1 MHGGH
6 AGVVSRRRRIAL
18 AERTLS
24 TKLDL
29 VQKQNPLRYRKPGN
43 LPPNGDCYTRH
54 KARQELLFLCLGII

>member
-24 TKLDL
+24 TKRDF
-29 VQKQNPLRYRKPGN
+29 VQKQNPMRYWKPGN
-43 LPPNGDCYTRH
+43 LPPKGRYYVQH
-54 KARQELLFLCLGII
+54 KARQELLFLCLGIM